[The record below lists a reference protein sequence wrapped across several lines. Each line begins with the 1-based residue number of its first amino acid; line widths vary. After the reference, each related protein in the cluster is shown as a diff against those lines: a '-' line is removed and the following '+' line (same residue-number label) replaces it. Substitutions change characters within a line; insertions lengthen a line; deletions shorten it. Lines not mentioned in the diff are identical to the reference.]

1 MRGRQWYSAAARSFT
16 RTTGLID
23 AREAMVH
30 QVVSLL
36 DEVGIDEPPVDLRI
50 VGSFQRVK
58 DIQSVAI
65 PQAGRLVPDGGG
77 FIIQVNAQHSRG
89 KQNFTVG
96 HEIGH
101 ILIPSYKERPRL
113 VDDMTTGAYDP
124 GREEEYLCDIAA
136 AELLMP
142 MSLFRPRAA
151 AAGFNLHAVA
161 YLARLFRASREAV
174 AIRLVQTDLWPC
186 AVAVWHQAYKP
197 TQQQV
202 LGQPTFPGMEWA
214 APQKELRV
222 RYAVHSSSFGY
233 YLHRHLAAEAD
244 GCLACCLSNGGIV
257 TGVEQL
263 ELRKRF
269 VSFQV
274 AAGAVDFYGED
285 GPVREVLS
293 LFLSQGTMPS
303 PDQRGFDFWSSV
315 ED

>member
-214 APQKELRV
+214 APSTARMALSARCYRSFCRKELCLLLISADSTFGRAS
-222 RYAVHSSSFGY
+222 RTSCALPWVHPWRSTDT
-233 YLHRHLAAEAD
+233 LHHPERANRSCSRLTRLSRCREVTAAINSEARRHL
-244 GCLACCLSNGGIV
+244 CNS
-257 TGVEQL
+257 
-263 ELRKRF
+263 
-269 VSFQV
+269 
-274 AAGAVDFYGED
+274 
-285 GPVREVLS
+285 
-293 LFLSQGTMPS
+293 
-303 PDQRGFDFWSSV
+303 
-315 ED
+315 